1 MEKPKKEN
9 YGWHERRSFDDEP
22 SDWMI
27 EGGEEAYYE
36 ALRKWQFMKDNGLG
50 ENDMINDITLPVG
63 I

>member
-22 SDWMI
+22 SGWQI

-36 ALRKWQFMKDNGLG
+36 AIDKWESMQANGLSDKNTV
-50 ENDMINDITLPVG
+50 NDDPILID
-63 I
+63 